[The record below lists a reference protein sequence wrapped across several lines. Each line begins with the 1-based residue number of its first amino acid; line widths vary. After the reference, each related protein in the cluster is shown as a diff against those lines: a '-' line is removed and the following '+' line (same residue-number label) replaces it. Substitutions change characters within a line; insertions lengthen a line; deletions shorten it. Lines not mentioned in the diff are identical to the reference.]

1 MHFWIDKRSP
11 QACIYSGSRARVAAS
26 LGTNSSNFG
35 VSQLTAGR
43 RIPRSATKSMVTPIH
58 RFPTVECTRPHLY
71 RNQSQQQQSPNSI
84 SHQTHNFHHLGTS
97 AQHHSSS
104 SASANQYSIH
114 RVYNK
119 YGYLYIIDFFFFD
132 TFLAHFSF
140 SSHTYSSQSNPVDTN
155 NSSATGTT
163 TNTTMISAISSRP
176 SHHVQLLAAGSRVG
190 GSEESQLLPTHLKF
204 GMWASL
210 VLATIF
216 VTSAKFY
223 LDHQGTGLEVL
234 LFCAF
239 SATFFLAACTISIC
253 RRPGPSREPS
263 INTAHTIQTQTD
275 QLSSVEPIVQNNY
288 DAIAVAQIHHQ
299 QAIAPPPPYHI
310 AILLPDNAKEQPD
323 EAPPP
328 SYDKIII

>member
-114 RVYNK
+114 RVYNN
-119 YGYLYIIDFFFFD
+119 
-132 TFLAHFSF
+132 
-140 SSHTYSSQSNPVDTN
+140 SQSNPVDTN